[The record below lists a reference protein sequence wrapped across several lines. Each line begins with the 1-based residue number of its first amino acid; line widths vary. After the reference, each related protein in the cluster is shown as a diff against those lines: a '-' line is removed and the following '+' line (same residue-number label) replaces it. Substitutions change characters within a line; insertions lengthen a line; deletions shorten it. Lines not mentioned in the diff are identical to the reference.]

1 MLVDSTDPENNF
13 IDDEYIRTILNEYNE
28 FIIDTSIYIMREDGS
43 TLEIIDSSFTTLQL
57 IRDDRID
64 VDTATNIIIHSPNS
78 AGSGTCITKTQKGF
92 KESTCGNYRIK
103 WKCYVH
109 NYVVVGIAAAK
120 TISYKKKGNRWKK
133 HRTYIISRVHGKV
146 TNGQCAQDTTINK
159 TYIETTKSL
168 TCRIKFWNNA
178 IKTERD
184 YTKSYHFASNI
195 SKNYS
200 LTW

>member
-92 KESTCGNYRIK
+92 KESTCWN
-103 WKCYVH
+103 
-109 NYVVVGIAAAK
+109 
-120 TISYKKKGNRWKK
+120 
-133 HRTYIISRVHGKV
+133 SR
-146 TNGQCAQDTTINK
+146 C
-159 TYIETTKSL
+159 
-168 TCRIKFWNNA
+168 
-178 IKTERD
+178 
-184 YTKSYHFASNI
+184 
-195 SKNYS
+195 KNYFI
-200 LTW
+200 